1 MSVPRITV
9 VGSSNIDI
17 VVKVERIPMP
27 GETMIGGDFV
37 MVPGGKGAN
46 QAVCAAKLGADVT
59 LVARVGDDAFGR
71 MSLENFEKS
80 GVRTDYVIVDSEHP
94 SGIALIAVD
103 SKGENAIVVAPGA
116 NHALAPEDVEKA
128 ESVITESDVLV
139 VQLEIPE
146 ETVRRAIE
154 LAKSLGTQVILNP
167 APVRPLSKELLEQVD
182 VLVPNQHE
190 AAHLVGE
197 ESPEHLDPQQAARLL
212 HDLGVRNVIIT
223 LGASG
228 VFVLADSEE
237 TFVEAFKVQA
247 VDTTAAGDA
256 FTGALACAIA
266 EGSRIAD
273 AARFA
278 AKVAAISVTRM
289 GAQSSMPSREEVT
302 AWNF

>member
-1 MSVPRITV
+1 
-9 VGSSNIDI
+9 
-17 VVKVERIPMP
+17 
-27 GETMIGGDFV
+27 

-80 GVRTDYVIVDSEHP
+80 GVRTDYVIIDSEHP

-103 SKGENAIVVAPGA
+103 SKGENSIVVAPGA
-116 NHALAPEDVEKA
+116 NHALAPEDVENA
-128 ESVITESDVLV
+128 GSVIAESDVLV
-139 VQLEIPE
+139 VQLEIPS

-154 LAKSLGTQVILNP
+154 LAKLLGTQVILNP
-167 APVRPLSKELLEQVD
+167 APIRPLSKELLEQVD

-197 ESPEHLDPQQAARLL
+197 ESSERLDPQQAARLL
-212 HDLGVRNVIIT
+212 RDLGVRNVIIT
-223 LGASG
+223 LGAAG
-228 VFVLADSEE
+228 AFVLAGSEE
-237 TFVEAFKVQA
+237 MFIEAFRVQP

-266 EGSRIAD
+266 EGSRIVD

-289 GAQSSMPSREEVT
+289 GAQSSMPSREEVN